1 LRLVCPHRTA
11 GAVRL
16 VTCEVNM
23 NPALDSRR
31 CVALIFVPPFLKNV
45 QGPLLGPAMLAG
57 AAQAAGHEACVVD
70 LARQWLLDRAPA
82 TLTAGAGPFVG
93 DHDRPS
99 DLLAAAELGW
109 SEACGGSRG
118 GESHPRRLVAAR
130 GDHEELAAAASCLL
144 DGAVGSWMRGAL
156 ERHADPDVVA
166 VSVMYAGQVLAALA
180 LSTLAKRL
188 WPSALVVWGGAHVTA
203 LRDQIATDARY
214 GAVVDRFVFGYA
226 ESTFIRMLDAVAGGR
241 GLPHEVVAAGSGR
254 CALAADDGAV
264 VPAFELPAAARRVT
278 LPTQAS
284 RGCAYARCRFC
295 TYPAVEGT
303 YRPLEFAAVDS
314 AVEQAARIGAA
325 VSFKDSLILPA
336 RLELLADR
344 IRGRVRWS
352 ACTKLHPR
360 MDVPFLTS
368 LVEGGCATLEVGLET
383 LTEQGQLVI
392 DKRQPLALLLTVLD
406 AAEAAGLALVINY
419 ITGFPGVDAAD
430 ERQQLSRLRAEVG
443 RRPRL
448 AAKVEHNH
456 FELERMSPMGRNPS
470 AFGLRVVGEHP
481 WLSVLEWAPV
491 EVGDLRRAG

>member
-1 LRLVCPHRTA
+1 MSRTQDA
-11 GAVRL
+11 
-16 VTCEVNM
+16 
-23 NPALDSRR
+23 RR
-31 CVALIFVPPFLKNV
+31 CTALIIVPPFLKNV

-57 AAQAAGHEACVVD
+57 AASAAGHEARVVD
-70 LARQWLLDRAPA
+70 LARRWLEDHAPA
-82 TLTAGAGPFVG
+82 ALSAGSGPFVG

-99 DLLAAAELGW
+99 ELLVTAEVGW
-109 SEACGGSRG
+109 LEACCDALGGG
-118 GESHPRRLVAAR
+118 PHTRRLVAAR
-130 GDHEELAAAASCLL
+130 GGHEELVAAASRLL
-144 DGAVGSWMRGAL
+144 DGQLGAWMHAAL
-156 ERHADPDVVA
+156 ERDAPPDVVA

-180 LSTLAKRL
+180 VSTLARRL
-188 WPSALVVWGGAHVTA
+188 WPGARVVWGGAHVTA
-203 LRDQIATDARY
+203 LRDQIATDTRY

-226 ESTFIRMLDAVAGGR
+226 EATFTRLLDALALDRSLPDEVA
-241 GLPHEVVAAGSGR
+241 AAGSGR
-254 CALAADDGAV
+254 RALAADDGAV
-264 VPAFELPAAARRVT
+264 VPAFELPSAVRRLT
-278 LPTQAS
+278 LPAQAS

-303 YRPLEFAAVDS
+303 YRPLELAGVDAV
-314 AVEQAARIGAA
+314 VEQAARIGAA

-336 RLELLADR
+336 RLEILADR
-344 IRGRVRWS
+344 IGGRVRWS

-360 MDVPFLTS
+360 MDVPFLTR

-419 ITGFPGVDAAD
+419 ITGFPGVDADD
-430 ERQQLSRLRAEVG
+430 EQLQLSRLRAEVG
-443 RRPRL
+443 RRQRL

-481 WLSVLEWAPV
+481 WSSVLEWAPA